1 MNFYEKLCVP
11 VVTWN
16 KKHLSKQAVPI
27 TYALG
32 RRFLQLLL
40 LKACG
45 SFLFRQSKN
54 IPSWYLLAQ
63 SQQWKYQN
71 NVWNLFKVNNK
82 DTRTEDQP
90 NVKLELLLSKMRVVL
105 NGFIWYTFNREQA
118 ILNPHSH
125 NTLFWLSFSAKKE
138 PIAILLTLIS

>member
-11 VVTWN
+11 VITWN

-27 TYALG
+27 TYAFG
-32 RRFLQLLL
+32 RCFLQLLL
-40 LKACG
+40 LKSCE

-54 IPSWYLLAQ
+54 MPNRYLLAQ
-63 SQQWKYQN
+63 SQQRKYQN

-90 NVKLELLLSKMRVVL
+90 NVKLGLLLSKMRVVL
-105 NGFIWYTFNREQA
+105 NGFIWHTFNREQA
-118 ILNPHSH
+118 KFKP
-125 NTLFWLSFSAKKE
+125 SFLQYSF
-138 PIAILLTLIS
+138 LTIFFC

>member
-11 VVTWN
+11 VITWN

-27 TYALG
+27 TYAFG

-40 LKACG
+40 LKSCE

-54 IPSWYLLAQ
+54 MPNRYLLAQ
-63 SQQWKYQN
+63 SQQRKYQN

-90 NVKLELLLSKMRVVL
+90 NVKLGLLLSKMRVVL
-105 NGFIWYTFNREQA
+105 NGFIWHTFNREQA
-118 ILNPHSH
+118 KFKP
-125 NTLFWLSFSAKKE
+125 SFPQYSF
-138 PIAILLTLIS
+138 LTIFFC